1 MNRNIYLS
9 PHFSLKEMTDSQT
22 AVKRGIANVPSEQEI
37 ENLRRLCQGTLEPL
51 REALGLPIIIT
62 SGYRC
67 KALNDI
73 LGRSSKHSQHMAGC
87 AADFYVSPRGV
98 SGSKDEVSS
107 SKIQDSGEQDDGSY
121 SMSCVARIQNLISKM
136 VSGFKS
142 LVSSGMNHGTGE
154 NPMKLETNSR
164 RELLIKAFRTIIL
177 DEHIDYDQLILYP
190 TFIHVSYVS
199 RERNRRRLTKG
210 SDDGKYCALSL
221 EQALQLT

>member
-67 KALNDI
+67 KALNNI

-107 SKIQDSGEQDDGSY
+107 SKIDFVEPFAHSLQIEPSRRGYFGSS
-121 SMSCVARIQNLISKM
+121 SMSCSARVCAKRTLR
-136 VSGFKS
+136 VSEQS
-142 LVSSGMNHGTGE
+142 
-154 NPMKLETNSR
+154 
-164 RELLIKAFRTIIL
+164 
-177 DEHIDYDQLILYP
+177 
-190 TFIHVSYVS
+190 
-199 RERNRRRLTKG
+199 TK
-210 SDDGKYCALSL
+210 
-221 EQALQLT
+221 